1 MTWWFISMG
10 LQSVKYYFAACD
22 LAISVPKAS
31 NIILLKV
38 LMIWKSSILIEYL
51 HCSHRW
57 SNNSTCVRRI
67 MLCQSRGLKRWT
79 RFLPIWRSGGW
90 KPSHP
95 QTMVAVYNSMG
106 VAVVDVRE
114 CRGQEAVLA
123 TNAMLLQDLI
133 HISVLLSWMVVLMA
147 VDFFF
152 LPYTQSV
159 EVGLAQN
166 AQI

>member
-1 MTWWFISMG
+1 MG
-10 LQSVKYYFAACD
+10 LQSVNYYFAACD

-51 HCSHRW
+51 HCSHGW

-90 KPSHP
+90 KHSHP

-106 VAVVDVRE
+106 AAVVDVRE

-133 HISVLLSWMVVLMA
+133 HISVLWVEWWCLWQLI
-147 VDFFF
+147 FFF
-152 LPYTQSV
+152 FHIPSQWRLV
-159 EVGLAQN
+159 
-166 AQI
+166 

>member
-1 MTWWFISMG
+1 MG

-22 LAISVPKAS
+22 LAICVPKAL

-51 HCSHRW
+51 HCSHGW

-114 CRGQEAVLA
+114 CPGQEAVLA

-133 HISVLLSWMVVLMA
+133 HISVLWVEWWCLWQLI
-147 VDFFF
+147 FFF
-152 LPYTQSV
+152 FHIPSQWRLV
-159 EVGLAQN
+159 
-166 AQI
+166 

>member
-1 MTWWFISMG
+1 MG

-22 LAISVPKAS
+22 LAISVPKVL

-133 HISVLLSWMVVLMA
+133 HISVLWVEWWCLWQLI
-147 VDFFF
+147 FFF
-152 LPYTQSV
+152 FHIPSQWRLV
-159 EVGLAQN
+159 
-166 AQI
+166 